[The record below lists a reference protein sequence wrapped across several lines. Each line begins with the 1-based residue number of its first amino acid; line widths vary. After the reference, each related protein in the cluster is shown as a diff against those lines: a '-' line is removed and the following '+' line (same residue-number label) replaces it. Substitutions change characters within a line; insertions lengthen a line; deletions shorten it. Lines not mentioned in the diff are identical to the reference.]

1 MALIHKPLNTNMKNE
16 MQSNQPIGIF
26 DSGVGGLSI
35 FKCITEQLPNEKLI
49 YIADSLHAPYGDKS
63 DEEII
68 ARVNIIADQLI
79 NQDCKALVIACN
91 TATVIAIDQL
101 RKRLSIP
108 IIGVEPAIKPAVIK
122 SKNKRV
128 GILTTQATAK
138 NQRFLDLV
146 EKYKNNSQVY
156 IQPCPGLVELIESNQ
171 LHSTTFDNLLK
182 SYLELIT
189 DKKIDTLVLG
199 CTHYPFF
206 SDKLKDFLS
215 RDIVIMETALPVT
228 EQLKRQL
235 IQHELMNQT
244 TELTQTS
251 KGQPQYQFFSSQ
263 ANNALSNVMSALLN
277 KSINLFPFA
286 D

>member
-1 MALIHKPLNTNMKNE
+1 MVCL
-16 MQSNQPIGIF
+16 F
-26 DSGVGGLSI
+26 SI
-35 FKCITEQLPNEKLI
+35 VLKSSYQKRLLI
-49 YIADSLHAPYGDKS
+49 YVADSLYAPYGDKS

-79 NQDCKALVIACN
+79 SQNCKALVIACN

-122 SKNKRV
+122 SKNKRI

-138 NQRFLDLV
+138 NQRFLALV
-146 EKYKNNSQVY
+146 DKYKGNSEVY

-171 LHSTTFDNLLK
+171 LHSTTFDNLLN

-189 DKKIDTLVLG
+189 DKQIDTLVLG

-215 RDIVIMETALPVT
+215 SDIAIMETALPVT

-235 IQHELMNQT
+235 IQHELINQT
-244 TELTQTS
+244 VELVKAS
-251 KGQPQYQFFSSQ
+251 KSQPQYQFFSSQ
-263 ANNALSNVMSALLN
+263 ANNDLSALMSALL
-277 KSINLFPFA
+277 KTAINLLPL
-286 D
+286 DQ

>member
-1 MALIHKPLNTNMKNE
+1 MAVTQKPLHTH
-16 MQSNQPIGIF
+16 MQNQAQSTQAIGIF

-35 FKCITEQLPNEKLI
+35 FNCIKEQLPEETLI
-49 YIADSLHAPYGDKS
+49 YVADSLYAPYGDKS

-79 NQDCKALVIACN
+79 SQNCKALVIACN

-122 SKNKRV
+122 SKNKRI

-138 NQRFLDLV
+138 NQRFLALV
-146 EKYKNNSQVY
+146 DKYKGNSEVY

-171 LHSTTFDNLLK
+171 LHSTTFDNLLN

-189 DKKIDTLVLG
+189 DKQIDTLVLG

-215 RDIVIMETALPVT
+215 SDIAIMETALPVT

-235 IQHELMNQT
+235 IQHELINQT
-244 TELTQTS
+244 VEL
-251 KGQPQYQFFSSQ
+251 
-263 ANNALSNVMSALLN
+263 V
-277 KSINLFPFA
+277 KSF
-286 D
+286 

>member
-1 MALIHKPLNTNMKNE
+1 MAVTQKPLHKHMQNE
-16 MQSNQPIGIF
+16 AQTTQAIGIF

-35 FKCITEQLPNEKLI
+35 FNCIKEQLPEETLI
-49 YIADSLHAPYGDKS
+49 YVADSLYAPYGDKS

-79 NQDCKALVIACN
+79 SQNCKALVIACN

-122 SKNKRV
+122 SKNKRI

-138 NQRFLDLV
+138 NQRFLALV
-146 EKYKNNSQVY
+146 DKYKGNSEVY

-171 LHSTTFDNLLK
+171 LHSITFDNLLN
-182 SYLELIT
+182 SYLDLIT
-189 DKKIDTLVLG
+189 DKQIDTLVLG

-215 RDIVIMETALPVT
+215 SDIAIMETALPVT

-235 IQHELMNQT
+235 IQHELINQT
-244 TELTQTS
+244 VELVKAS
-251 KGQPQYQFFSSQ
+251 ESQPQYQFFSSQ
-263 ANNALSNVMSALLN
+263 ANNDLSALMSTLL
-277 KSINLFPFA
+277 KTPINLLPL
-286 D
+286 DQ

>member
-1 MALIHKPLNTNMKNE
+1 MAVTQKPLHKHMQNE
-16 MQSNQPIGIF
+16 AQTTQAIGIF

-35 FKCITEQLPNEKLI
+35 FNCIKEQLPEETLI
-49 YIADSLHAPYGDKS
+49 YVADSLYAPYGDKS

-79 NQDCKALVIACN
+79 SQNCKALVIACN

-215 RDIVIMETALPVT
+215 SDIAIMETALPVT

-263 ANNALSNVMSALLN
+263 ANNALSNVISALLN